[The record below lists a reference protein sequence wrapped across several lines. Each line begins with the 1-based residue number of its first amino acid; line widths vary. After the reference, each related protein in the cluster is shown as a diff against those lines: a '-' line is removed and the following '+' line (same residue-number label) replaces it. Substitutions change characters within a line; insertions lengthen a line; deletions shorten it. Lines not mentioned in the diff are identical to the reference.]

1 MRDADYIARRAF
13 FAVTTIFVILT
24 LNFFLFRV
32 LPGDFVTTLTRVPNA
47 SPELREAL
55 EKQYGLDK
63 SKWEQY
69 FIFMGQLGRG
79 DLGTSYTYQQPVLG
93 VVVSAAA
100 NTVPMVLLG
109 TLLGI
114 VLGIL
119 SGTFSAWRRG
129 TVGDMLNTNIAV
141 AFWSVPTQWLA
152 LILLVMFAGHLPTN
166 GMSDPFLVNPT
177 LSERLTD
184 VLSHMILPSLTIAL
198 ISYGQ
203 YTLIVRSALL
213 ETLGEDYVLTARA
226 KGLRSRK
233 VISRHG
239 LRNAMLPIV
248 TLGALSLGRV
258 VGGVILVETVFSW
271 PGVGLL
277 TYQAVQDRDY
287 PVLQGCFLF
296 MTVSMVFFNFMADLL
311 YLRLDPRV
319 AS

>member
-1 MRDADYIARRAF
+1 MGRADYLARRLF
-13 FAVTTIFVILT
+13 FALTTVLVVLT

-32 LPGDFVTTLTRVPNA
+32 LPGDIVTILSRVPNA
-47 SPELREAL
+47 SPEFRDAL
-55 EKQYGLDK
+55 EKLYGLDK
-63 SKWEQY
+63 SHLEQY
-69 FIFMGQLGRG
+69 FVYMGQLAHG
-79 DLGTSYTYQQPVLG
+79 DLGTSFTYQQPVVN
-93 VVVSAAA
+93 VVLSAAA
-100 NTVPMVLLG
+100 NTVPMVLAG
-109 TLLGI
+109 TIVGMALGI
-114 VLGIL
+114 F

-129 TVGDMLNTNIAV
+129 TAGDLINTNVAV
-141 AFWSVPTQWLA
+141 AFWSLPTQWLA
-152 LILLVMFAGHLPTN
+152 LVLLVLFAGYLPTN

-177 LSERLTD
+177 FIEHLVD

-213 ETLGEDYVLTARA
+213 ETLGQDYVLTARA
-226 KGLRSRK
+226 KGLRSRRVVSK
-233 VISRHG
+233 HG

-277 TYQAVQDRDY
+277 TYQAVNDRDY
-287 PVLQGCFLF
+287 PVLQGCFLL
-296 MTVSMVFFNFMADLL
+296 MTLSMVFFNFVADLL

-319 AS
+319 TS